1 MLNEALG
8 LIDIGNKTLQSRK
21 KTLNTAIKVI
31 KRVRKELQD
40 MHSMH
45 SMHSEDYISNVM
57 SKAGI
62 KSRPV
67 RETHQPSSISDFV
80 VDTPIPSIPS
90 NSAVEL
96 RRLLVEF
103 LDRLNSEFERRF
115 DETDVNIWTAMD
127 ALNTSAYCFLDPE
140 TLRPLFVYKS
150 LLCRRVLIVR
160 H

>member
-1 MLNEALG
+1 
-8 LIDIGNKTLQSRK
+8 
-21 KTLNTAIKVI
+21 
-31 KRVRKELQD
+31 
-40 MHSMH
+40 MH

-67 RETHQPSSISDFV
+67 RETHQPSISDFV
-80 VDTPIPSIPS
+80 ADTPIPSIPS

-103 LDRLNSEFERRF
+103 LGRLSSEFERRF

-140 TLRPLFVYKS
+140 RLRPLFEYCLQIPAVQESIGSKS
-150 LLCRRVLIVR
+150 LSDLSVECRVFRKQIQEELPEDDPIEEVFEILR
-160 H
+160 G